1 MPTKDQTILLTLFQH
16 GEMTFRALQKATSVS
31 PRILRV
37 HLDHLIVGKLVR
49 ERGRQGRKQGQKL
62 WYTITSTGEKHA
74 AKVALEDIV
83 SATTTMETMVNAIAE
98 EPQKISELRKALEQQ
113 SLSYAEESA
122 KKIKMMD
129 RNPTM
134 EETVALFEKGNKIG
148 ALARSLKNLYHIYL
162 DVALSNAF
170 RSDSRS
176 GYKEGF
182 VMGITKEGGIYLI
195 PVASLKKHGLGVGL

>member
-1 MPTKDQTILLTLFQH
+1 MNFNNLQ
-16 GEMTFRALQKATSVS
+16 RATEVS

-37 HLDHLIVGKLVR
+37 HLDHLIKGKLVR
-49 ERGRQGRKQGQKL
+49 EKGRQGRKRGQKL
-62 WYTITSTGEKHA
+62 WYTVTSTGEKHA
-74 AKVALEDIV
+74 AKEALEDIV

-129 RNPTM
+129 RDPTM
-134 EETVALFEKGNKIG
+134 EEVEEATALFEKGNKIG

-162 DVALSNAF
+162 DVALPYAF

-182 VMGITKEGGIYLI
+182 VIGITKKGGIYLI

>member
-1 MPTKDQTILLTLFQH
+1 MPTIDQTILLTLVH
-16 GEMTFRALQKATSVS
+16 GKMNFNDLQRATCVS

-37 HLDHLIVGKLVR
+37 HLDHLIKGKLVR
-49 ERGRQGRKQGQKL
+49 EKGRKGRKRGQKL
-62 WYTITSTGEKHA
+62 WYTVTSTGEKHA
-74 AKVALEDIV
+74 AKEALEDIV

-129 RNPTM
+129 HDPTK
-134 EETVALFEKGNKIG
+134 EEAAVLFEKGNKIG